1 MGGVLLQ
8 VLQARALS
16 ELDQDPTEGHPDM
29 TEPVTREE
37 RLTVQVIQLQKM
49 LSDAEFAR
57 DRWRKSAR
65 SLFDVLN
72 AIADDGGY
80 DPDAFCLALFVDTY
94 RWENTK

>member
-1 MGGVLLQ
+1 MNEI
-8 VLQARALS
+8 A
-16 ELDQDPTEGHPDM
+16 TK
-29 TEPVTREE
+29 EE
-37 RLTVQVIQLQKM
+37 RLMVQVAQLQRL

-65 SLFDVLN
+65 TLFDVLH

-94 RWENTK
+94 RWENQE

>member
-1 MGGVLLQ
+1 MNEI
-8 VLQARALS
+8 A
-16 ELDQDPTEGHPDM
+16 TK
-29 TEPVTREE
+29 EE
-37 RLTVQVIQLQKM
+37 RLMVQVAQLQRL

>member
-1 MGGVLLQ
+1 MNEI
-8 VLQARALS
+8 A
-16 ELDQDPTEGHPDM
+16 TK
-29 TEPVTREE
+29 EE
-37 RLTVQVIQLQKM
+37 RLMVQVAQLQRL

-94 RWENTK
+94 QWENQQ